1 MRYRASHTVT
11 PDVIARALSDARPI
25 PYWLDRPER
34 PAPSASLSHSEETDL
49 AIVGGGFTG
58 LWGAVLAKEADPA
71 RDVVLIEADAVAE
84 GASGRNGGMMDAS
97 LTHGVG
103 NGYQH
108 FPDQMGLLDKLGR
121 ENYEALLATLAR
133 YDIDAR
139 YESTGVL
146 AVGTA
151 PHEVEELRG
160 QLEQLHALGHDAEW
174 LERDAL
180 RAEVDSPTYLAG
192 LWRRSGR
199 GVIDPG
205 RLAWG
210 LRKTALALGVR
221 IYEGTPL
228 RELRGDRGEL
238 QIRCPGGTLRTR
250 QVLLA
255 TNAFRGPVRRMRSSV
270 IPIWDYVLVTEPLS
284 AAQRAAIGWQRR
296 QGVRGAGNRFH
307 YYRLTPDDGIL
318 WGGYDAIYHY
328 GSRLRKRDQ
337 QRPASHTMLARQF
350 LETFP
355 QLEGIRFSHRW
366 GGPIASTTR
375 FTLSVGSSH
384 RGRVAWAIGYT
395 GLGVVASRFGARAAL
410 ERLAG
415 EGETLS
421 LDLVR
426 RRPVPWPPEP
436 LRWLGVRLTQRALAK
451 ADRNRGRRCPWLR
464 LLDRLGLGFDS

>member
-1 MRYRASHTVT
+1 MT
-11 PDVIARALSDARPI
+11 PDVIARALCDARPI

-108 FPDQMGLLDKLGR
+108 FPDQMGLLDQLGR
-121 ENYEALLATLAR
+121 ENYEALIATLAR

-151 PHEVEELRG
+151 PHEVEELRE

-228 RELRGDRGEL
+228 RGLWGDREEL

-318 WGGYDAIYHY
+318 WGGYDAIYPIRCWRVSSSKPFPS
-328 GSRLRKRDQ
+328 SRASASVTAGADRLPARR
-337 QRPASHTMLARQF
+337 ASH
-350 LETFP
+350 
-355 QLEGIRFSHRW
+355 S
-366 GGPIASTTR
+366 
-375 FTLSVGSSH
+375 
-384 RGRVAWAIGYT
+384 
-395 GLGVVASRFGARAAL
+395 AL
-410 ERLAG
+410 
-415 EGETLS
+415 
-421 LDLVR
+421 
-426 RRPVPWPPEP
+426 
-436 LRWLGVRLTQRALAK
+436 VRLTAAGWPGRSAIRGSEWWPAASAPALRWNGWRERARRSRSTSCGAVPFP
-451 ADRNRGRRCPWLR
+451 GRPSHCAGWACA
-464 LLDRLGLGFDS
+464 

>member
-1 MRYRASHTVT
+1 MRYRVSHTVT
-11 PDVIARALSDARPI
+11 PDVIARALCDARPI

-34 PAPSASLSHSEETDL
+34 PAPSVSLSHSEETDL

-58 LWGAVLAKEADPA
+58 LWGAVLAKETDPA
-71 RDVVLIEADAVAE
+71 RDVVLIEADVVAE

-108 FPDQMGLLDKLGR
+108 FPDQMGPLDKLGR
-121 ENYEALLATLAR
+121 ENYEALLATLER

-146 AVGTA
+146 AVGIA

-270 IPIWDYVLVTEPLS
+270 IPIWDYVLVT
-284 AAQRAAIGWQRR
+284 ARAIGFTTTGSRPTTASCGAATTRSTTTAAASRSGTSRGPRATRGWHVSSSRPFPSSRASASVTAGAERLPARR
-296 QGVRGAGNRFH
+296 ASH
-307 YYRLTPDDGIL
+307 SALARLTAAGWPGRS
-318 WGGYDAIYHY
+318 AIR
-328 GSRLRKRDQ
+328 GSEWWPAASAPALRWN
-337 QRPASHTMLARQF
+337 
-350 LETFP
+350 
-355 QLEGIRFSHRW
+355 GW
-366 GGPIASTTR
+366 
-375 FTLSVGSSH
+375 
-384 RGRVAWAIGYT
+384 RGRERRSRSTSCGAAPFPGRPSRCAGWAC
-395 GLGVVASRFGARAAL
+395 A
-410 ERLAG
+410 
-415 EGETLS
+415 
-421 LDLVR
+421 
-426 RRPVPWPPEP
+426 
-436 LRWLGVRLTQRALAK
+436 
-451 ADRNRGRRCPWLR
+451 
-464 LLDRLGLGFDS
+464 